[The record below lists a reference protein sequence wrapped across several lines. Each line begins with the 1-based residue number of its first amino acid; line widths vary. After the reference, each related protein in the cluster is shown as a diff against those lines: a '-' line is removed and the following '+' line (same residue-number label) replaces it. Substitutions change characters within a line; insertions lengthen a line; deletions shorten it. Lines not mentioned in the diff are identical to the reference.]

1 MKRLLTIV
9 VLMAFCLGL
18 AFSTTSYGLE
28 KLGKGVKIYFF
39 NGGSEGGSFASIVY
53 NGARQAEYDLGA
65 DVTYVWSDWNVA
77 KMIADFKD
85 AMAANPD
92 GIAIMGH
99 PGDDAFE
106 LLVDQAIAKGIIVTS
121 QNTDLPRIE
130 SKYTA
135 VGFGYVGQELYA
147 SGLMLARHTVR
158 LLGLGDGDRALV
170 YGLLSQPTR
179 GLRSKGCID
188 GLEEVGVT
196 VDYIEISD
204 AVNTDATL
212 GAPVVAG
219 YIAAHPDVK
228 LIITDHGGLTGTLEM
243 YFKTAGVKP
252 GEIMGAGFDLSA
264 ASVEA
269 IRNGYTEAGPDQQA
283 YLQSYL
289 PILQIVLTE
298 KYGFAGLHI
307 NTGSGIVDA
316 SNVDP
321 VAALAEQGIR

>member
-1 MKRLLTIV
+1 
-9 VLMAFCLGL
+9 
-18 AFSTTSYGLE
+18 
-28 KLGKGVKIYFF
+28 
-39 NGGSEGGSFASIVY
+39 
-53 NGARQAEYDLGA
+53 
-65 DVTYVWSDWNVA
+65 VTYVWSDWNVA

-130 SKYTA
+130 SRYTA

-147 SGLMLARHTVR
+147 SGLMLARHTAR

-188 GLEEVGVT
+188 GLEEAGVK

-204 AVNTDATL
+204 AVNKDPLL
-212 GAPVVAG
+212 GAPIVAG
-219 YIAAHPDVK
+219 YIAANPDVK

-269 IRNGYTEAGPDQQA
+269 IRNGYTAAVHDQQP
-283 YLQSYL
+283 YLQGYL
-289 PILQIVLTE
+289 PILQIVLTK

-307 NTGSGIVDA
+307 NTGSGVVDA
-316 SNVDP
+316 SNVEP
-321 VAALAEQGIR
+321 VAALAEVGIR

>member
-18 AFSTTSYGLE
+18 AFSTASYGLE
-28 KLGKGVKIYFF
+28 RLGKGVKIYFF
-39 NGGSEGGSFASIVY
+39 NGGPEGGSFASVVY
-53 NGARQAEYDLGA
+53 NGARQAAYDLGA
-65 DVTYVWSDWNVA
+65 DVTYVWSNWDNA
-77 KMIADFKD
+77 KMIADFKS

-99 PGDDAFE
+99 PGDDAYE

-130 SKYTA
+130 AKYTA

-147 SGLMLARHTVR
+147 SGLMLARHTAR

-188 GLEEVGVT
+188 GLKEAGVT
-196 VDYIEISD
+196 VDYIEIS
-204 AVNTDATL
+204 ASVNTDPPL

-228 LIITDHGGLTGTLEM
+228 LIITDHGGLTGALEM

-269 IRNGYTEAGPDQQA
+269 IRNGYTAAVHDQQQ
-283 YLQSYL
+283 YLQGYL
-289 PILQIVLTE
+289 PILQIVLTK

-316 SNVDP
+316 SNVEP
-321 VAALAEQGIR
+321 VAALAKLAIR

>member
-1 MKRLLTIV
+1 MKRLKAVV
-9 VLMAFCLGL
+9 VLMALCLGL
-18 AFSTTSYGLE
+18 VFASASYGLE
-28 KLGKGVKIYFF
+28 QLGKGVKIYFF
-39 NGGSEGGSFASIVY
+39 NGGPEGGSFASIVY
-53 NGARQAEYDLGA
+53 NGARQAAYDLGA
-65 DVTYVWSDWNVA
+65 DVTYVWSNWNNA
-77 KMIADFKD
+77 KMIADFKS

-130 SKYTA
+130 AKYTS

-147 SGLMLARHTVR
+147 SGLLLARHTVR

-188 GLEEVGVT
+188 GLEEAGVT

-204 AVNTDATL
+204 AVNTDPPL

-228 LIITDHGGLTGTLEM
+228 LIITDHGGLTGALEM
-243 YFKTAGVKP
+243 YFKTAGIKP

-269 IRNGYTEAGPDQQA
+269 IRNGYTAAVHDQQPF
-283 YLQSYL
+283 LQGYL
-289 PILQIVLTE
+289 PIVQIVLTK

-321 VAALAEQGIR
+321 VAALAEIGIR

>member
-18 AFSTTSYGLE
+18 AFSTASYGLE
-28 KLGKGVKIYFF
+28 KIGEGVTIRFF
-39 NGGSEGGSFASIVY
+39 CGGPEGGSFASVVY
-53 NGARQAEYDLGA
+53 NGAKQAEYDLGA

-85 AMAANPD
+85 AVAARPD

-130 SKYTA
+130 PKYTS

-147 SGLMLARHTVR
+147 SGLMLARHTAR
-158 LLGLGDGDRALV
+158 LLGLADGDRALV

-188 GLEEVGVT
+188 GLEEAGVT

-204 AVNTDATL
+204 AVNADPPL

-219 YIAAHPDVK
+219 YIAANPDVK

-243 YFKTAGVKP
+243 YLKTAGVKP

-269 IRNGYTEAGPDQQA
+269 IRNGYTAAVHDQQPF
-283 YLQSYL
+283 LQGYL
-289 PILQIVLTE
+289 PILQICLTE

-316 SNVDP
+316 SNVEP
-321 VAALAEQGIR
+321 VAALAEVGIR

>member
-1 MKRLLTIV
+1 MKRLKAVV
-9 VLMAFCLGL
+9 VLMALCLGL
-18 AFSTTSYGLE
+18 VFASASYGLE
-28 KLGKGVKIYFF
+28 QLGKGVKIYFF
-39 NGGSEGGSFASIVY
+39 NGGPEGGSFASVVY
-53 NGARQAEYDLGA
+53 NGARQAAYDLGA
-65 DVTYVWSDWNVA
+65 DVTYVWSNWDNA
-77 KMIADFKD
+77 KMIADFKS

-99 PGDDAFE
+99 PTDDAYE

-121 QNTDLPRIE
+121 QNVDLPRIE
-130 SKYTA
+130 AKYTS

-158 LLGLGDGDRALV
+158 LLGLGEGDRALV
-170 YGLLSQPTR
+170 YGLLAQPTR
-179 GLRSKGCID
+179 GLRSKGCKD
-188 GLEEVGVT
+188 GLEEAGVT
-196 VDYIEISD
+196 VDYLEISD
-204 AVNTDATL
+204 AVNTDPPL

-228 LIITDHGGLTGTLEM
+228 LIITDHGGLTGALEM

-269 IRNGYTEAGPDQQA
+269 IRNGYTAAVHDQQQ
-283 YLQSYL
+283 YLQGYL
-289 PILQIVLTE
+289 PILQIVLTK

-307 NTGSGIVDA
+307 LTGSGIVDA
-316 SNVDP
+316 SNVES
-321 VAALAEQGIR
+321 VAALAEIGIR